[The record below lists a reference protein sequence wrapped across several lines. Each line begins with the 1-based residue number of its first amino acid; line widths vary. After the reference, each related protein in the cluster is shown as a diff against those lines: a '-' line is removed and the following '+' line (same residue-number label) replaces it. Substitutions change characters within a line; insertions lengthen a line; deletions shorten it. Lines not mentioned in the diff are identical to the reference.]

1 MNRRDFLMI
10 VLDVIIIAIAP
21 ATLIRAVVQAQHP
34 VGVQHRL
41 STWPDRREGKSVKQ
55 PVGVRPAAGSWT
67 MRSIT

>member
-10 VLDVIIIAIAP
+10 VLDVIIIAIAL
-21 ATLIRAVVQAQHP
+21 ATLIRVVVQAQHP

-41 STWPDRREGKSVKQ
+41 STWPDQREVKSVKQ

-67 MRSIT
+67 MRSIA